1 MNRLLACL
9 CVTWFFS
16 APVAA
21 TGALRVAPTRLDLK
35 LDKRATVLAVRNTG
49 DAPTFLQI
57 ETKLWSQESGVDNY
71 SDANDLIVSPP
82 VFSVDPGAEQIVRV
96 ARRTT
101 SSPLEERSYRL
112 FVQEV
117 PLAGNSRGQQLNVV
131 LRIGVPVF
139 VTPPDATAPQIDW
152 SLSCP
157 PSGPKTLRILNSGGR
172 ALRIDE
178 LAIRAEGAEDQVEHA
193 VYVLAGAARSIRITN
208 ASLPAPRITVVG
220 KAGEQELQG
229 SASCP

>member
-1 MNRLLACL
+1 MHRLITCL
-9 CVTWFFS
+9 CVTWLLS
-16 APVAA
+16 APALAA
-21 TGALRVAPTRLDLK
+21 GSLRVAPTRLDLK

-57 ETKLWSQESGVDNY
+57 ETKLWSQENGADVY

-82 VFSVDPGAEQIVRV
+82 VFSIDPGAEQIVRV
-96 ARRTT
+96 ARRTIDLPT
-101 SSPLEERSYRL
+101 QEKSYRL

-117 PLAGNSRGQQLNVV
+117 PVASDAQQQQLNVV

-139 VTPPDATAPQIDW
+139 VTPPAASAPQIEW

-157 PSGPKTLRILNSGGR
+157 PSGPQALRILNSGGR

-178 LAIRAEGAEDQVEHA
+178 LSIRAAGADQVEHA
-193 VYVLAGAARSIRITN
+193 VYVLAGAARSVPITN
-208 ASLPAPRITVVG
+208 ASTRAPQVAVLG
-220 KAGEQELQG
+220 KAREQELQG
-229 SASCP
+229 SASCQ